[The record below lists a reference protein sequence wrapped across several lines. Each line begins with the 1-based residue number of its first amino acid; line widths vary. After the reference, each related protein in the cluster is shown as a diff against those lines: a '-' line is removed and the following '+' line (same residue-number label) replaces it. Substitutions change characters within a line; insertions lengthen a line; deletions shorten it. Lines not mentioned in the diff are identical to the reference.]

1 MMKYLDRDVMLPE
14 LAMTLEARSPR
25 PKRGRA
31 YEAIVTV
38 GGGGGLA
45 VPLINQP
52 VRFPTFPG
60 KGTGL
65 ME

>member
-38 GGGGGLA
+38 GGGGVL
-45 VPLINQP
+45 LSH
-52 VRFPTFPG
+52 
-60 KGTGL
+60 
-65 ME
+65 